1 MEKRP
6 LTEHG
11 SILDGTTCG
20 RIMDDLFEGLY
31 MVDTD
36 RRIVFWNRAAERI
49 TGFTSAE
56 VTGSSCADSILNHVD
71 SKGRSL
77 CEASCPLAQTL
88 SDGLHREA
96 DVFLHHRDGHGV
108 PVSIRISP
116 VTDASGKVVG
126 SVELFS
132 DTSRRSAIESRIRE
146 LEEMAFLDDL
156 TRIAN
161 RNRLESEITERLSRT
176 GAVGRGFG
184 LLFMDIDDFKSFN
197 DMFGHDTGDQVLKS
211 LAGTLTVNARPSDFV
226 GRWGGDEFVVIVDG
240 CSPDSLAA
248 VGNRLRMLIGASY
261 VRAGELSLR
270 ITVSIGATVPRT
282 GDTLE
287 SFIKRADGL
296 LYESKRSGKDRLCSG

>member
-1 MEKRP
+1 MERD
-6 LTEHG
+6 L
-11 SILDGTTCG
+11 ILDGVSCC
-20 RIMDDLFEGLY
+20 RLLDDLFEGLY
-31 MVDTD
+31 VVDSN
-36 RRIVFWNRAAERI
+36 RRIVFWNRAAEKI
-49 TGFTSAE
+49 TGFTAAE
-56 VTGSSCADSILNHVD
+56 VTGSSCSDSILNHVD
-71 SKGRSL
+71 AKGRNL
-77 CEASCPLAQTL
+77 CAGTCPLAQTL
-88 SDGLHREA
+88 ADGVHREA
-96 DVFLHHRDGHGV
+96 DVFLHHRDGHRV

-116 VTDASGKVVG
+116 VTDSSGNVIG

-132 DTSRRSAIESRIRE
+132 DSSRRAAIESRIRE

-176 GAVGRGFG
+176 GNVGRGFG

-197 DMFGHDTGDQVLKS
+197 DTYGHDTGDQVLKS

-226 GRWGGDEFVVIVDG
+226 GRWGGDEFAVIVDG
-240 CSPDSLAA
+240 CSLESLAA

-270 ITVSIGATVPRT
+270 TTVSIGATVPLP

-287 SFIKRADGL
+287 SVIKRADGL